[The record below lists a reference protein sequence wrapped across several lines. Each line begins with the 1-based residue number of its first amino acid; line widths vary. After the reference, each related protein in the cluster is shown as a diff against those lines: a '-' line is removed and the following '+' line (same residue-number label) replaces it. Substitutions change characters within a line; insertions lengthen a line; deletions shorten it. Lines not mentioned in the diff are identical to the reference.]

1 MILMIT
7 AIISI
12 KAIIRIMYLI
22 EIYNIYITVYGNIY
36 TIDAELFIITLRL
49 LRVSHDT

>member
-1 MILMIT
+1 MIT

-22 EIYNIYITVYGNIY
+22 AIYNIYITVYGNIY
-36 TIDAELFIITLRL
+36 TIDAELCIMCL
-49 LRVSHDT
+49 V

>member
-22 EIYNIYITVYGNIY
+22 AIYNIYITVFGNIY
-36 TIDAELFIITLRL
+36 TIDAELYIMCL
-49 LRVSHDT
+49 V